1 MFIFSPS
8 LSISTLQSVLTK
20 SIVKMRGGRAVETLQ
35 CETLWALMS
44 FGTSYPRAQALFK
57 GIVVYLNAL
66 LLTDGDD
73 SLG

>member
-1 MFIFSPS
+1 
-8 LSISTLQSVLTK
+8 
-20 SIVKMRGGRAVETLQ
+20 MRGGRAVETLQ